1 MFILFQ
7 VNTEFKCIGTILPW
21 SLFVSCVITFLVF
34 DCTAVRDRLARRAAS
49 VVQSKTQLRAEAEL
63 AAAADIV
70 ERSDERIRFSSIRR
84 RRRRPKA
91 PLRGRAGG
99 NKHNVRYPKIAK
111 KF

>member
-1 MFILFQ
+1 MYWDHFAVVPF
-7 VNTEFKCIGTILPW
+7 C
-21 SLFVSCVITFLVF
+21 FVCNHCVSFLVF

-99 NKHNVRYPKIAK
+99 NKHNVRHPKIA
-111 KF
+111 

>member
-1 MFILFQ
+1 MYWDHFAVVPF
-7 VNTEFKCIGTILPW
+7 C
-21 SLFVSCVITFLVF
+21 FVCNHFLVF

-63 AAAADIV
+63 AAADIV

-99 NKHNVRYPKIAK
+99 NKHNVRYPKIA
-111 KF
+111 